1 MVEFDVIG
9 TDQEVD
15 TSDPV
20 GSLMSIGTVIA
31 GLAVLFMAM
40 PIGRQLGSRI
50 NTLIANLT
58 GADVGDADTTGTG
71 GGGL

>member
-40 PIGRQLGSRI
+40 PIGRQIGSFL
-50 NTLIANLT
+50 NAQLAQLT
-58 GADVGDADTTGTG
+58 GSNVGDSDPGTTFGSPD
-71 GGGL
+71 